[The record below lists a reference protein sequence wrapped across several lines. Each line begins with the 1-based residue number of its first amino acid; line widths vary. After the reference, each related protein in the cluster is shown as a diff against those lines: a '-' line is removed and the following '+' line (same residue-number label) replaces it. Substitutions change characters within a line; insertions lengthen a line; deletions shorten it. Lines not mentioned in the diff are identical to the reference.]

1 MKPSRSLVYCR
12 EARRQKTLFESESK
26 ANNFIKFNA
35 DEIRESSGFAP
46 VRSYYCISCGGWHV
60 THLPEFR
67 QGKTVS
73 EIMTDKL
80 NDDLENRKKARMAA
94 SQQNKE
100 IKRRN
105 AIIIDNIKSSFET
118 IRGFAASGDK
128 DKAEATLLEAY
139 RELQSIWDSNGNKKA
154 KRILH
159 RGLDN
164 IALGMGMR
172 PVKIRE

>member
-105 AIIIDNIKSSFET
+105 AINYCKYQKF
-118 IRGFAASGDK
+118 F
-128 DKAEATLLEAY
+128 
-139 RELQSIWDSNGNKKA
+139 
-154 KRILH
+154 
-159 RGLDN
+159 
-164 IALGMGMR
+164 
-172 PVKIRE
+172 